1 VPLSKSSLTSLIKA
15 KDDCYGKQGATIKP
29 YCTVPAVAIIHDEG
43 DDRKEA
49 TTIRYI
55 IISIKF
61 ISDFILLRK

>member
-1 VPLSKSSLTSLIKA
+1 MPLSKSSLTSLTKV
-15 KDDCYGKQGATIKP
+15 KDDCYGKRGATIKP

-55 IISIKF
+55 IKYA
-61 ISDFILLRK
+61 